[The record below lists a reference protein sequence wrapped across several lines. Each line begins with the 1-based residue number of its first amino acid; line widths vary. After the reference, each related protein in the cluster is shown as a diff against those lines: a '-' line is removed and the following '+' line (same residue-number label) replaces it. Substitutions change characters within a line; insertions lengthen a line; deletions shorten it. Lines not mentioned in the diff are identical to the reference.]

1 MGKDIAK
8 WKILD
13 SEYLLRHKYMML
25 RKDKVELNNG
35 HIINDYFVI
44 EKAIGLMSLPSQMKE
59 NLCSSGSIAMV
70 QV

>member
-35 HIINDYFVI
+35 HVINDYFVI
-44 EKAIGLMSLPSQMKE
+44 EKAD
-59 NLCSSGSIAMV
+59 
-70 QV
+70 